1 MPGNIDASQSC
12 AIRTPL
18 LVVAVAGSTLPAPE
32 RPARDSVVQ
41 AGTPSPGAHFDPAAW
56 QPPPESAIPA
66 DSLGASIRR
75 GLALVMHTADSLPAY
90 APGRLN
96 CTNCHINGGRNADA
110 APLAGSQ
117 ARFPKYMDRTGAV
130 IGLADRVNY
139 CFTRSLA
146 GNRLPVESREM
157 QDILAYLAWLSAG
170 VPVGEG
176 KKLPG
181 AEGLHTHA
189 RALAGDRARGATVFA
204 AKCAACHGPDGQG
217 NPNIPPGVPPLW
229 GAKSFSVGASMARQG
244 KAASFI
250 WHNMPYG
257 AGKTSDAARGVRRRG
272 VHHFTSRDPIRQAK
286 EADWP
291 AGGTPGDVPYATKG
305 HAAYQPPPLLPR
317 ANARD
322 AIVPSPA
329 PAKRSERG
337 ARTDE
342 RLSRSL
348 AARCSPAPPSRRAA
362 SCSSNCRSG
371 RRAVARQPVAPT
383 DPSRGAGRADDAGQR
398 ALAVRDAGAARRPVS
413 SPVPRTHPSINS
425 PERSRR
431 AT

>member
-1 MPGNIDASQSC
+1 MPGKTMHPVVLRFAL
-12 AIRTPL
+12 PL
-18 LVVAVAGSTLPAPE
+18 LGAAVAIAACTKE
-32 RPARDSVVQ
+32 RSARDSVVQ
-41 AGTPSPGAHFDPAAW
+41 AGTPPAGAHFDLAAW

-146 GNRLPVESREM
+146 GNKLPVESREM
-157 QDILAYLAWLSAG
+157 EDILAYIAWLSSG

-176 KKLPG
+176 KKLAG
-181 AEGLHTHA
+181 AEGLHTMT
-189 RALAGDRARGATVFA
+189 ALLTGDRARGATVFA
-204 AKCAACHGPDGQG
+204 AKCVACHGPDGQG

-229 GAKSFSVGASMARQG
+229 GPKSFSVGASMARQG

-257 AGKTSDAARGVRRRG
+257 AGKTLTQQEAFDVASYI
-272 VHHFTSRDPIRQAK
+272 TSKPRPDSPGK
-286 EADWP
+286 EGDWP

-317 ANARD
+317 ANPRD
-322 AIVPSPA
+322 AIVA
-329 PAKRSERG
+329 
-337 ARTDE
+337 
-342 RLSRSL
+342 
-348 AARCSPAPPSRRAA
+348 
-362 SCSSNCRSG
+362 
-371 RRAVARQPVAPT
+371 
-383 DPSRGAGRADDAGQR
+383 
-398 ALAVRDAGAARRPVS
+398 
-413 SPVPRTHPSINS
+413 SPVPTKRTNA
-425 PERSRR
+425 ERGR
-431 AT
+431 

>member
-1 MPGNIDASQSC
+1 MRPPALASC
-12 AIRTPL
+12 L
-18 LVVAVAGSTLPAPE
+18 LLLASLAACRNAAPK
-32 RPARDSVVQ
+32 PDTVVQ
-41 AGTPSPGAHFDPAAW
+41 AGAPMTSAHFDAAAW
-56 QPPPESAIPA
+56 QPPADSAIPA

-96 CTNCHINGGRNADA
+96 CTNCHLNGGRNPDA
-110 APLAGSQ
+110 APLTGSQ

-157 QDILAYLAWLSAG
+157 EDILAYIAWLSSG

-181 AEGLHTHA
+181 AEGLHTMTVS
-189 RALAGDRARGATVFA
+189 LTGDAARGATVFA
-204 AKCAACHGPDGQG
+204 AKCTVCHGPDGQG

-257 AGKTSDAARGVRRRG
+257 AGKSLAPQDAFDVAAYITSKPRPDSPG
-272 VHHFTSRDPIRQAK
+272 K
-286 EADWP
+286 EDDWP
-291 AGGTPGDVPYATKG
+291 AGGTPNDVPYATKG

-317 ANARD
+317 ANPRD
-322 AIVPSPA
+322 AIVASPA
-329 PAKRSERG
+329 PAKR
-337 ARTDE
+337 
-342 RLSRSL
+342 
-348 AARCSPAPPSRRAA
+348 A
-362 SCSSNCRSG
+362 S
-371 RRAVARQPVAPT
+371 
-383 DPSRGAGRADDAGQR
+383 AGRTQ
-398 ALAVRDAGAARRPVS
+398 
-413 SPVPRTHPSINS
+413 
-425 PERSRR
+425 
-431 AT
+431 